1 MTRGDVRGPYRLP
14 NVAFPKDFG
23 ESLRG
28 LVLIEDEST
37 ARKLPPELLLET
49 LVKDSTVQSIESLQ
63 ETMRLLEAESGRIL
77 RVESLRPNSQRAL
90 AEALLRGAEESEHRA
105 R

>member
-1 MTRGDVRGPYRLP
+1 
-14 NVAFPKDFG
+14 
-23 ESLRG
+23 
-28 LVLIEDEST
+28 
-37 ARKLPPELLLET
+37 LPPELLLET

-63 ETMRLLEAESGRIL
+63 EAMRLLEAEGGGVQSIESLREAMRLLEAESGRIL